1 MPAATEFGLMLQ
13 DKMRYWRLNNIIRMI
28 NKSKDKFEYID
39 DKLQLKLNPRIGV
52 EILEN
57 ASWQDNELILEMWAG
72 LLASSVDKNE
82 GDDSNLIFIHI
93 LKSLTGLQCRLI
105 NYICKN
111 SIVIYDKNGLIYTE
125 KGFEIS
131 MNKLFEIAGT
141 NDINR
146 LDREIDHLRA
156 LELLPSANLF
166 SEGYGF
172 SINQE
177 DFSRINL
184 QPTPLALHLYSK
196 VNGYKDIR
204 DCFEVVN

>member
-1 MPAATEFGLMLQ
+1 
-13 DKMRYWRLNNIIRMI
+13 MI